1 MTLAEKLAAPVW
13 QDPISP
19 LAGFPQDHPLFRGHL
34 PPAQKQLAE
43 QLSSHDVVLVLGAPV
58 FLYYPYVP
66 RPDRRGGT
74 LVLHVSEDPDG
85 GGPRRGRDEPRW

>member
-1 MTLAEKLAAPVW
+1 VVPLAEKLRAPVW

-34 PPAQKQLAE
+34 TPAQRRLAE
-43 QLSSHDVVLVLGAPV
+43 QLSGHDVVLVLGAPV

-66 RPDRRGGT
+66 DRSSRRARGFC
-74 LVLHVSEDPDG
+74 
-85 GGPRRGRDEPRW
+85 R